1 LSKSWCCTRSAA
13 EGPGPLP
20 QAFASTASA
29 YRTATS
35 TAFSNGPALPSRSA
49 FLRAA
54 LKTFSKM
61 YGTARKNVGL
71 NAARSG
77 SRAAALICG

>member
-1 LSKSWCCTRSAA
+1 M
-13 EGPGPLP
+13 P

-29 YRTATS
+29 YLTATS
-35 TAFSNGPALPSRSA
+35 TAFSNGPALPSFSA
-49 FLRAA
+49 LRRAA

-61 YGTARKNVGL
+61 YGTARKKVGR

-77 SRAAALICG
+77 SSADALSCG